1 MNGTVSESLV
11 VYENEESTRRMIETA
26 VLGYGI
32 SHAILINAHYMEHSK
47 RRTAMEGL
55 DVALTFVGDGRPI
68 IVYSIYRPEYHAFV
82 EDARYH
88 ALKGYPHVEFLDIIG
103 SLKRFV
109 EKVDHARERTR
120 PSDLLAI
127 ALLDLAQK
135 KNMVSILQHDLNH
148 AHTQGR
154 MTEWLDRARA
164 LGFFGSDAT
173 VIEMAKAWKTHSAC
187 PFQGQFL
194 SGIFCDVQGTLLN
207 DRGELNTKLV
217 AYLRAESEKKPITLW
232 TGGDVESARTTLA
245 PLVPWKVTSKLFFGG
260 ATVEI
265 AIDDAYPEA
274 LLRDYGFFTQ
284 SFIKAPQDLLDM
296 GLL

>member
-1 MNGTVSESLV
+1 MNGTVSESLAI
-11 VYENEESTRRMIETA
+11 YENDESIRRMIE
-26 VLGYGI
+26 VSVSGYGV
-32 SHAILINAHYMEHSK
+32 SSAILVNAHYMRLS
-47 RRTAMEGL
+47 RSRTAMEGL
-55 DVALTFVGDGRPI
+55 DVALTLVDDGRPI
-68 IVYSIYRPEYHAFV
+68 VVYSMYRTEYRAFV

-103 SLKRFV
+103 SPVRFG
-109 EKVDHARERTR
+109 EKVDHARACTR
-120 PSDLLAI
+120 PPDPLAI

-135 KNMVSILQHDLNH
+135 KNTVSVLQHDLNH
-148 AHTQGR
+148 AHTSDK

-164 LGFFGSDAT
+164 LGFFGNDAA
-173 VIEMAKAWKTHSAC
+173 VIEMVKAWRTQSAC

-194 SGIFCDVQGTLLN
+194 LGIFCDVQGTLLN
-207 DRGELNTKLV
+207 ARGELNTRLA

-232 TGGDVESARTTLA
+232 TGGDVDSARTKLA

-265 AIDDAYPEA
+265 AIDDTEPEA

-284 SFIKAPQDLLDM
+284 SFIKAPQGLIDM
-296 GLL
+296 GIF